1 MTLYIANSISRLLN
15 NRCYVLHFNPRS
27 HWGATDGYLDIGDVA
42 RVSIHAPT
50 WGATERLSHRHS
62 LTLVSIHAPTWGATH
77 IRTRQ
82 APIRVV
88 SIHAPTWGATGVR
101 GLTRLQIEFQS
112 TLPHGERRLDMTKD
126 VWRLVS
132 IHAPTWG
139 ATNKRDEY
147 IKIEKVSIH
156 APTWGATTI
165 DDVLARGEPCFNP
178 RSHMGSDRRLE
189 RCC

>member
-112 TLPHGERRLDMTKD
+112 TLPHGERQEAGAVLLNVFGFNPRSHMGSDNLGQCMQYAYM
-126 VWRLVS
+126 VS

-139 ATNKRDEY
+139 ATNFHVY
-147 IKIEKVSIH
+147 ATVVSEFQSTLPH
-156 APTWGATTI
+156 
-165 DDVLARGEPCFNP
+165 GE
-178 RSHMGSDRRLE
+178 RRPPP
-189 RCC
+189 